1 MSLVLVEVS
10 LDAYHACLEHV
21 MFHQGQEMMG
31 LLFGQCVQL
40 DDGTN
45 DRVIRFHA
53 SKVMKRKDKRPD
65 RVEISPED
73 LSLGM
78 VDADELNTV
87 INGCEQSNAKRN
99 QMTDDG
105 DSQEQPLQVRCL
117 GWYHSHPKI
126 TVWPS
131 HVDLGTQAK
140 LQAMDPHFVGLIFA
154 TYLETTTAKGP
165 GQAPTSS
172 LNTELVAFQSVRDEV
187 TGGLERKVVPVI
199 TVPGLP
205 KVIPF
210 VFKQRKAVPSI
221 LVQEEEIEKSAALE
235 CLHSVRS
242 PGGFNESDP
251 VESDHALDRL
261 LGAASTNLDAIVDH
275 VMAPLLQQ
283 INMEKCSRN
292 TWLSSSTDSASST
305 TAS

>member
-1 MSLVLVEVS
+1 MSLALVEVS

-31 LLFGQCVQL
+31 LLFGQCLQL

-87 INGCEQSNAKRN
+87 INGCEQNNAERN

-105 DSQEQPLQVRCL
+105 DSQDQPPQVRCL

-131 HVDLGTQAK
+131 HVDLGTQAT

-187 TGGLERKVVPVI
+187 TGGLERKVVPVK

-242 PGGFNESDP
+242 PGGFDESDP
-251 VESDHALDRL
+251 GL
-261 LGAASTNLDAIVDH
+261 LKVLLILILKWNQTTLLTVCLE
-275 VMAPLLQQ
+275 PLRQTLTQ
-283 INMEKCSRN
+283 
-292 TWLSSSTDSASST
+292 SST
-305 TAS
+305 TSWLPCFNR